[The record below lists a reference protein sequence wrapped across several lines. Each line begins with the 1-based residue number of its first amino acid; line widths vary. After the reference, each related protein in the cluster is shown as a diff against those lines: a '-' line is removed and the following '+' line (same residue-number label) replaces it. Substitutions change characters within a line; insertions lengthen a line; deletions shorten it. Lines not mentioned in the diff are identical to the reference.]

1 MGEGLF
7 RKFKVLVGIEDV
19 EDEAEIED
27 DEEEAAVA
35 EQAIERKTVDV
46 RPAGY
51 SAPLQYRQEFREGS
65 NHKDKVISMNKTLN
79 AITSQLNIV
88 INEPKGF
95 DECSK
100 LVDSLKARKPVIIN
114 LEKIETELAR
124 KIFDFLSGATYAL
137 NGNMQKIANNIFV
150 FVPENIGVTS
160 NTEHKGIDFG
170 SGSKSPWR

>member
-7 RKFKVLVGIEDV
+7 RKFKVLVGIDDV
-19 EDEAEIED
+19 EDEAEV
-27 DEEEAAVA
+27 EEEEEV
-35 EQAIERKTVDV
+35 IERKTVEA
-46 RPAGY
+46 RPTY
-51 SAPLQYRQEFREGS
+51 SAPPQYRQEFREVS

-100 LVDSLKARKPVIIN
+100 LVDSLKARKPVIVN
-114 LEKIETELAR
+114 LEKIETELAK

-137 NGNMQKIANNIFV
+137 NGNMQKVANNIFV
-150 FVPENIGVTS
+150 FVPENVGVTS

-170 SGSKSPWR
+170 TGSKNPWR